1 MNNYDMIVIGAGA
14 AGLISAGFS
23 AKQKQS
29 VLVIEKKAKAG
40 RKVVVTGKGR
50 CNVTNNCDE
59 QTFVRQVKT
68 NGRFLYS
75 AIHAFNTT
83 DTINFFEEQ
92 GVPLKT
98 ERGNRV
104 FPESDCSLD
113 VVDAMVRF
121 ANKNGVK
128 FVNNTAKS
136 LLLENGLLKGVICE
150 NGERYYSKK
159 VVIATGGLS
168 YPLTGSTGDGYR
180 MAQEVGHTIVRPIPS
195 LVPIILS
202 EKWCEELMG
211 LSLKNVV
218 VRLLD
223 TKKNKTIF
231 EEIGEMLFTHFGV
244 SGPLILSCSSH
255 MDIQVQKYRIFI
267 DLKPALSMEQLDTRI
282 LRDFEKYKNK
292 EFSNALDDLLPKK
305 MIPIMIMRSEIDGS
319 TKVHQVTK
327 LQRQKLVELFK
338 SFPLTP
344 VGFRPI
350 DEAIITSGGISTT
363 EINPKTMESKIL
375 KGLYFAGEV
384 IDVDAYTG
392 GYNLQIAYCTGYLT
406 SQSHAI

>member
-1 MNNYDMIVIGAGA
+1 MNRYDTIVIGAGA
-14 AGLISAGFS
+14 AGLICAGFS
-23 AKQKQS
+23 SKNQQS
-29 VLVIEKKAKAG
+29 VLLIEKKAKPG
-40 RKVVVTGKGR
+40 RKVVITGKGR

-59 QTFVRQVKT
+59 QTFIKQVKT

-75 AIHAFNTT
+75 AIHAFNTA
-83 DTINFFEEQ
+83 DAINFFEEQ

-104 FPESDCSLD
+104 FPESDSSLD
-113 VVDAMVRF
+113 IVAAMIKF
-121 ANKNGVK
+121 ATKNGVN
-128 FVNNTAKS
+128 FANGIAKR
-136 LLLENGLLKGVICE
+136 LILENGVLKGVICE
-150 NGERYYSKK
+150 SGERYYAPK

-180 MAQEVGHTIVRPIPS
+180 IAQEVGHTIVRPVPS
-195 LVPIILS
+195 LVPIILA
-202 EKWCEELMG
+202 EKWCNELMG

-218 VRLLD
+218 VSLLD
-223 TKKNKTIF
+223 TKKNKVLF
-231 EEIGEMLFTHFGV
+231 EEMGEMLFTHFGV

-255 MDIQVQKYRIFI
+255 MDIQVQKYKIFI

-292 EFSNALDDLLPKK
+292 EFSNALDELLPKK
-305 MIPIMIMRSEIDGS
+305 MIPIMIMRSEIDPS
-319 TKVHQVTK
+319 TKVHQITK
-327 LQRQKLVELFK
+327 LQRQKLVDLFK

-350 DEAIITSGGISTT
+350 DEAIITSGGVSTI

-375 KGLYFAGEV
+375 PGLYFCGEV

-392 GYNLQIAYCTGYLT
+392 GYNLQIAYCTGYL
-406 SQSHAI
+406 SGQN